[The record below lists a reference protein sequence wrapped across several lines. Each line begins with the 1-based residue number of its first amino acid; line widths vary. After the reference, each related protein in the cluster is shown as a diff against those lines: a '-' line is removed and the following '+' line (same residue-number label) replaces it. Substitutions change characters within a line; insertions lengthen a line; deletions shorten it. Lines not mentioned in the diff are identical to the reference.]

1 MKQLKLLMLFV
12 FLASFGVV
20 QAQQKTI
27 SGTVKS
33 KTDEIPI
40 PGVNVFIK
48 GTTTGTQTDFDGKY
62 SIGVTTGDVLIFDYV
77 GMKKI
82 EVTIDTQTTVNV
94 MMEENI
100 ESLDEVLITSY
111 GNTISEKKAT
121 SSSVLLTNDK
131 IENRPNI
138 NVLNSLEG
146 LAAGV
151 NISSFS
157 GQPGTNKINI
167 NIRGVGSLSASTE
180 PLFVIDGVP
189 LTQAFYRNLNP
200 QEIEDI
206 RLLKDAAATAIYGNR
221 GANGVI
227 VVTTKKG
234 KYNQALS
241 VGYSSSFGTT
251 NFIQD
256 NYNLGSAI
264 DHLRLQRKGFE
275 EGVGALASSFAI
287 TGSYLDGAVTLDP
300 NNLEAFETNT
310 DWQNEFFRQGITQ
323 LHDVNLS
330 FGGENLKNYTNFG
343 YLEQEGI
350 VPTTGFQ
357 RFTLRNNFSGKSIND
372 KFEYGLNVFSA
383 FSKRN
388 QLEQETRSVGGAGDP
403 GNITNNVLQNP
414 LTGYLS
420 SPRFLPRNL
429 YQNGQQLFDEFGAPA
444 FEIIPYMLLDL
455 FQPLSAPNEFQETKT
470 IANLTASYKILD
482 NLTLGINTGIDYA
495 HERRVFAVG
504 PEAYLSIVRASGAGT
519 DFDGL
524 ETITERREFMIN
536 HVNRLTFSDT
546 FGKHNITASLFTE
559 YVKAHRRTG
568 FQQQI
573 GLNPLTWSPGAGTGY
588 IDWNPDLPLSYL
600 PAVDAGDI
608 DAGLF
613 SYFGTA
619 DYDFDNKF
627 GLSGTL
633 RRDAT
638 YRFVEDNKWG
648 TFWSVGGRYNISEEE
663 YFKDIN
669 FVTEL
674 KLRGSYGVTGNQNV
688 IGRGDDSSVSEIFLG
703 SQLVRD
709 LNASGTG
716 YNNSPSF
723 FVSSIANRELRW
735 EETTQWNLGVDFG
748 MFDNR
753 FTGIID
759 YYNRTTDGIYQTTPI
774 SAANGTYTISANDGT
789 IRNEGIEFQGKFDVF
804 RNRKLKLSV
813 FGNFAYNKDSYVDLG
828 DVDDDRDGQFRPSDD
843 FIRNEGGELLEYFLV
858 PYIGVNPANGNLL
871 FEDING
877 NVTENITDQDRR
889 STGKSLLPTFQG
901 GFGFDL
907 EYEGFFVNTLFNY
920 VADIYRFDTNYEE
933 LMDIRNATFF
943 PVSNDL
949 FDAWTPDNRF
959 TDVPALAANNIDAG
973 NTLSDRFLR
982 DASFLRLRNITLGYS
997 FKQSMLENT
1006 FIKNL
1011 SLRVIAENY
1020 LTFTKWKGLDPQRA
1034 IGAEGLGFFP
1044 TAKIL
1049 TFGID
1054 VKF

>member
-33 KTDEIPI
+33 KADGIPI

-48 GTTTGTQTDFDGKY
+48 GTSSGTQTDFDGKY
-62 SIGVTTGDVLIFDYV
+62 SIQASSGDVLVFDYV

-82 EVTIDTQTTVNV
+82 EKKVGSQSTVNIL
-94 MMEENI
+94 MEENV
-100 ESLDEVLITSY
+100 ESLEEVLITAY
-111 GNTISEKKAT
+111 GNTISEKKST
-121 SSSVLLTNDK
+121 SSSVLLSKDR

-146 LAAGV
+146 QAAGV

-157 GQPGTNKINI
+157 GQPGTNKIDI
-167 NIRGVGSLSASTE
+167 VIRGVGSLSASTE

-200 QEIEDI
+200 NEIEDV
-206 RLLKDAAATAIYGNR
+206 RLLKDASATAIYGNR
-221 GANGVI
+221 GANGVV

-234 KYNQALS
+234 QYNQALS
-241 VGYSSSFGTT
+241 IGYSSSYGFTD
-251 NFIQD
+251 FIGD

-264 DHLRLQRKGFE
+264 DHLKLQRKGFD
-275 EGVGALASSFAI
+275 EGVNALASSFAI
-287 TGSYLDGAVTLDP
+287 TGSYLGDAVTLDP

-310 DWQNEFFRQGITQ
+310 DWQEEFFRQGITQ
-323 LHDVNLS
+323 THDVNLS
-330 FGGENLKNYTNFG
+330 FGSENLKNYTNIG
-343 YLEQEGI
+343 YLEQDGI

-357 RFTLRNNFSGKSIND
+357 RFTLRNNFSGKSDND
-372 KFEYGLNVFSA
+372 KFEYGLNIFSA

-388 QLEQETRSVGGAGDP
+388 QLEQETRSTGDT
-403 GNITNNVLQNP
+403 NINNNVLQNP

-420 SPRFLPRNL
+420 SPRFLPLNL
-429 YQNGQQLFDEFGAPA
+429 YQNGQQLLNDFGSPA
-444 FEIIPYMLLDL
+444 FEIIPYMLIDL
-455 FQPLSAPNEFQETKT
+455 FQPLSAPSEFQETKT
-470 IANLTASYKILD
+470 IANLTTSFKILD
-482 NLTLGINTGIDYA
+482 NLTFGINTGIDYA

-504 PEAYLSIVRASGAGT
+504 PEAYLSLVRASGAGT
-519 DFDGL
+519 EFDGI
-524 ETITERREFMIN
+524 ETIQERREFMIN

-600 PAVDAGDI
+600 PGVDAGDI

-619 DYDFDNKF
+619 DYDYDGRF

-648 TFWSVGGRYNISEEE
+648 TFWSIGGRYNISEED
-663 YFKDIN
+663 YFESVN
-669 FVTEL
+669 FVSDL

-688 IGRGDDSSVSEIFLG
+688 IGRNADSSVSEIFLG
-703 SQLVRD
+703 SQIVRD

-735 EETTQWNLGVDFG
+735 EETTQWNVGVDFG
-748 MFDNR
+748 MFENR
-753 FTGIID
+753 FTGTID
-759 YYNRTTDGIYQTTPI
+759 YYNRTTEGIYQTTPI
-774 SAANGTYTISANDGT
+774 SAANGTYSISANDGT
-789 IRNEGIEFQGKFDVF
+789 IRNQGIEFQGRYDIL
-804 RNRKLKLSV
+804 RDRKVKLSV

-828 DVDDDRDGQFRPSDD
+828 DVDDDNDGQFRPSDD

-858 PYIGVNPANGNLL
+858 PYAGVNPANGNLL
-871 FEDING
+871 FRDIDG
-877 NVTENITDQDRR
+877 NVTENITDEDRR
-889 STGKSLLPTFQG
+889 STSKSLFPTING

-920 VADIYRFDTNYEE
+920 VADIYRIDTNYEE

-949 FDAWTPDNRF
+949 FNAWTPENRS

-982 DASFLRLRNITLGYS
+982 DASFLRLRNITFGYN
-997 FKQSMLENT
+997 FQDKILEKT
-1006 FIKNL
+1006 FIK
-1011 SLRVIAENY
+1011 SMTLRVIAENY
-1020 LTFTKWKGLDPQRA
+1020 LTFTKWKGLDPARS

-1044 TAKIL
+1044 TPKIL
-1049 TFGID
+1049 TFGLD